1 MDKKLNYLLKI
12 TLFLIS
18 LSLIFN
24 IYEDLISFVKILFNL
39 ILPFLIGFTIAF
51 LLNPMVDKLENKRCN
66 RKAISII
73 FIGSFV
79 LLTIIIIFYIGPII
93 IKEGNNLLDNF
104 PTYVN
109 NIKKIIENITTKIFK
124 NNSITFDYET
134 EIRNK
139 IIPVIL
145 KYLTNILQT
154 TFSYVILIG
163 IGIVLSL
170 YFLIDYHKI
179 INRLKAFLINKKK
192 EKTIIFLK
200 ELEKVMYAYFKG
212 IIFVIIILSVLSAIS
227 FMLIGIDLSI
237 IWGLIIGITN
247 VIPYVGPY
255 IGGLIVGIFT
265 LGSAPKKL
273 GYVILV
279 IVVLQVI
286 ESNFITPKVE
296 SKTVK
301 THPILVI
308 LFMTIFSELLGIIG
322 LLLAVPVLS
331 TLQLA
336 LKWQKTN

>member
-1 MDKKLNYLLKI
+1 MDKKLNYLLKL

-24 IYEDLISFVKILFNL
+24 IYEDLISSVKILFNL

-51 LLNPMVDKLENKRCN
+51 LLNPMVDKLEKKRCN

-134 EIRNK
+134 EIKNK

-192 EKTIIFLK
+192 EKTVIFLK

-212 IIFVIIILSVLSAIS
+212 IIFVMIILSVLSAIS